1 MGYSGT
7 KTVEQ
12 LRDRAQFIRVTAM
25 AHQESHPHD
34 LSGVIDAP
42 NYWASER

>member
-1 MGYSGT
+1 
-7 KTVEQ
+7 
-12 LRDRAQFIRVTAM
+12 LRERAQFIRVTAM